1 MVAVKD
7 AVSSAIGFAT
17 NVLGPSRTADIQLE
31 EVDMGQVNGDDVW
44 LITLS
49 MLRPTSGTVGAL
61 WPGTR
66 DYKTFTVHKKTG
78 EVLAMKIR
86 ELAGA

>member
-7 AVSSAIGFAT
+7 AVSSAIGFAAS
-17 NVLGPSRTADIQLE
+17 VLGPSRTADIQLE
-31 EVDMGQVNGDDVW
+31 EVDTGQVNGDDVW

-49 MLRPTSGTVGAL
+49 MQRPQSAVVHWLGS
-61 WPGTR
+61 R
-66 DYKTFTVHKKTG
+66 DYKTFTVHKETG
-78 EVLAMKIR
+78 EVLAMRIR